1 MVSAIIKVSE
11 QSKIMGENKL
21 LLTIR
26 HINVKDEFTLLDIDT
41 KEDYKRLLEKE
52 EFSL

>member
-1 MVSAIIKVSE
+1 MISAIIKVSG
-11 QSKIMGENKL
+11 QSKIMSENKL

-26 HINVKDEFTLLDIDT
+26 LINVKDEFTLLDIDT

-52 EFSL
+52 GVSL